1 LADFRNNLASRLKLG
16 ILAILFGVIT
26 SLMIPLDGQMAFVT
40 RTTDAYNGGDSGSVY
55 GKSSISDANFDTT
68 IDNLGCTENY
78 NDGIESQYKA
88 VSASLPGSIVNLGDG
103 TFYIKQSAAT
113 CENEDED
120 DRNAHYE
127 DVLKKR
133 KKKRR

>member
-1 LADFRNNLASRLKLG
+1 LASRLKLG

-68 IDNLGCTENY
+68 IENLGCTENY

-88 VSASLPGSIVNLGDG
+88 VSASLPDSMVELGDG
-103 TFYIKQSAAT
+103 TFHIKQNAAT
-113 CENEDED
+113 CEDED
-120 DRNAHYE
+120 DDNGSNAHYE